1 MAQSIW
7 GGFRTIA
14 TGAISRAK
22 EQIKE
27 MTQENLQESIEDPN
41 IRHLLEEIKRIE
53 NRNSKLKEL
62 LTSKDDEI
70 QEFNTKLSSYQEE
83 NNQLLTDKQATESKL
98 LNLEQVKSI

>member
-70 QEFNTKLSSYQEE
+70 QEFNTKLLSYQEE
-83 NNQLLTDKQATESKL
+83 NNQLLTEKQATESKL